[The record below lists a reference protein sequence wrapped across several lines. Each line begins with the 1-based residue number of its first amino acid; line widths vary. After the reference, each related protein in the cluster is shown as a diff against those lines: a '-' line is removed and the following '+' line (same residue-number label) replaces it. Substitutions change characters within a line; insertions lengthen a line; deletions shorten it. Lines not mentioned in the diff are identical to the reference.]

1 MAQGSVILNTF
12 YSSVEKALSDPNNVK
27 KIKLAVNEFI
37 DRNRDK
43 LTALGPTYKI
53 IFTDSDMEKIFDVI
67 DIPAIKIKEVIDK
80 TPYLK
85 NQKIITITPFN
96 VIMPLLIR
104 YFKLKKNEDMVNT
117 CLIYLTLSTYPMV
130 HYKYFRYE
138 PNENIMNYTINNLS
152 NKFKIKQSGTLYQ
165 SLVDMAVVSDKNYH
179 AAVLRCTD
187 KDIVDY
193 LMSLKTRLSTRLK
206 KISTEFYKN
215 EKNKLYL
222 NIEIDNTT
230 DEDNYHEADSNMFL
244 VDRVTNNVVLKLL
257 VDGPNF
263 NLIKLS
269 ANYCQVSVNELRNY
283 IHTMINTENREEI
296 KQIIESILYLFFYD
310 SQNTKEQIN
319 SNKFLLYCLELYKKS
334 NTTDKN
340 IIKIKRI
347 LDGWLERLGTYK
359 KTQRLATINN
369 FRKALFMFFVTTI
382 QTANV

>member
-1 MAQGSVILNTF
+1 MPKNSVILNTF
-12 YSSVEKALSDPNNVK
+12 YSSIEKAMSDVNNIK
-27 KIKLAVNEFI
+27 KIKSAVNDFL

-53 IFTDSDMEKIFDVI
+53 IFTDSDMEKIFDAI
-67 DIPAIKIKEVIDK
+67 EISSIKIREVIDQ

-104 YFKLKKNEDMVNT
+104 YFKVKKNNDMVNT
-117 CLIYLTLSTYPMV
+117 CLIYLTMSTYPMV

-152 NKFKIKQSGTLYQ
+152 NKFKIKQSGTLYHT
-165 SLVDMAVVSDKNYH
+165 LYDMAIVSDNNYH
-179 AAVLRCTD
+179 SAILRCTD

-206 KISTEFYKN
+206 KISSEFYKN

-222 NIEIDNTT
+222 NVEIDST
-230 DEDNYHEADSNMFL
+230 DEDNFHEADNNMFL
-244 VDRVTNNVVLKLL
+244 VERVTNNVVLKLL
-257 VDGPNF
+257 VDGPNY

-283 IHTMINTENREEI
+283 IHTMINTENREDI
-296 KQIIESILYLFFYD
+296 KQVIECILYLFLYD
-310 SQNTKEQIN
+310 SQNTKDQIN
-319 SNKFLLYCLELYKKS
+319 SNKFLIYCLELYKKS

-340 IIKIKRI
+340 IIKIKRV
-347 LDGWLERLGTYK
+347 LDSWLERLGTYK

>member
-1 MAQGSVILNTF
+1 MSMKDSVILNTF
-12 YSSVEKALSDPNNVK
+12 YSSVEKALNNRNNIK
-27 KIKLAVNEFI
+27 KIKNALDNFL
-37 DRNRDK
+37 DRNNDK

-53 IFTDSDMEKIFDVI
+53 IFADSDMEKIFDAI
-67 DIPAIKIKEVIDK
+67 DISSLKIKEVINK

-104 YFKLKKNEDMVNT
+104 YFKLKKNDDMVKT

-152 NKFKIKQSGTLYQ
+152 NKFKIKQSGTLYH
-165 SLVDMAVVSDKNYH
+165 SLIDMAVVSDKNYH
-179 AAVLRCTD
+179 SAILRCTD

-193 LMSLKTRLSTRLK
+193 LMSLKTRMSTRLK
-206 KISTEFYKN
+206 KISIEFYKN

-222 NIEIDNTT
+222 NTEMDNM
-230 DEDNYHEADSNMFL
+230 DEDNYYEADNNMFL
-244 VDRVTNNVVLKLL
+244 IERVTNNVVLKLM
-257 VDGPNF
+257 VDGPRS

-269 ANYCQVSVNELRNY
+269 ANYCQVSTNELRNY
-283 IHTMINTENREEI
+283 IHTMINTKNREEI
-296 KQIIESILYLFFYD
+296 KEIIECILFLFFYD
-310 SQNTKEQIN
+310 AQNRKEQIN

-347 LDGWLERLGTYK
+347 LDKWLERLGTYK

-382 QTANV
+382 QTINV

>member
-257 VDGPNF
+257 VNGPNF

>member
-53 IFTDSDMEKIFDVI
+53 IFTDSDMEKIFDAI

-165 SLVDMAVVSDKNYH
+165 SLIDMAVVSDKNYH
-179 AAVLRCTD
+179 AAILRCTD

>member
-53 IFTDSDMEKIFDVI
+53 IFTDSDMEKIFDAI

-165 SLVDMAVVSDKNYH
+165 SLIDMAVVSDKNYH